1 VGRIAGHL
9 GLSNLI
15 MYYDSNNIQL
25 STKVDEVDTEDVGA
39 KYKAW
44 GWNVLHVDGQSVD
57 EIRAALRTAGAET
70 ERPTIIIGRTVMGKG
85 AVAADGT
92 SYENKV
98 STHGQPL
105 SAAGAD
111 IAATVKHRGAGRT
124 PEKPVHGLRRV
135 EGDLRRTPTK
145 SCVHGVKAQ
154 KAVEAEWRS
163 GPKRRELGPRLK
175 RGHCSS
181 QASFRHRLQVDRDEG
196 RFSHAPPRRRRAW
209 AYWPERGRKNY

>member
-1 VGRIAGHL
+1 
-9 GLSNLI
+9 
-15 MYYDSNNIQL
+15 M
-25 STKVDEVDTEDVGA
+25 DTEDVGA

-70 ERPTIIIGRTVMGKG
+70 ERPTIIIGHTVMGKG

-111 IAATVKHRGAGRT
+111 IAATVKHLGGD
-124 PEKPVHGLRRV
+124 PENPFTVFAR
-135 EGDLRRTPTK
+135 PT
-145 SCVHGVKAQ
+145 
-154 KAVEAEWRS
+154 RS
-163 GPKRRELGPRLK
+163 WPANWT
-175 RGHCSS
+175 CSS
-181 QASFRHRLQVDRDEG
+181 QASFRPSTTSRSR
-196 RFSHAPPRRRRAW
+196 
-209 AYWPERGRKNY
+209 